1 MLAGR
6 RLSTANGLLLW
17 PAAAIRLPRCLTH
30 RGRIGSFP
38 PEAGDRDWGIDMQR
52 MPLVRG
58 TLDVLVLRALNWGP
72 MHGFEITT
80 WLEERSAGTLGV
92 EDGALYHAL
101 VRLEERGSIEA
112 EWGETE
118 NGRRARYY
126 KLTAT
131 GRAYLR
137 AETARWLEYA
147 SAVTGIL
154 TSPRSA

>member
-1 MLAGR
+1 MD
-6 RLSTANGLLLW
+6 RL
-17 PAAAIRLPRCLTH
+17 
-30 RGRIGSFP
+30 
-38 PEAGDRDWGIDMQR
+38 
-52 MPLVRG
+52 PLVRG
-58 TLDVLVLRALNWGP
+58 TLDMLVLRALNWEA

-80 WLEERSAGTLGV
+80 WLEEHSGGKLDV

-101 VRLEERGSIEA
+101 VRLEERGAIEA

-126 KLTAT
+126 KLTGT
-131 GRAYLR
+131 GRAYLK

>member
-1 MLAGR
+1 
-6 RLSTANGLLLW
+6 
-17 PAAAIRLPRCLTH
+17 
-30 RGRIGSFP
+30 
-38 PEAGDRDWGIDMQR
+38 

-80 WLEERSAGTLGV
+80 WLEEQSGGKLGV

-101 VRLEERGSIEA
+101 VRLEARAAIEA
-112 EWGETE
+112 EWGETD

-126 KLTAT
+126 KLTAI
-131 GRAYLR
+131 GRATLK
-137 AETARWLEYA
+137 AETAKWLDYA
-147 SAVTGIL
+147 SAVTGVL

>member
-1 MLAGR
+1 
-6 RLSTANGLLLW
+6 
-17 PAAAIRLPRCLTH
+17 
-30 RGRIGSFP
+30 
-38 PEAGDRDWGIDMQR
+38 MQR

-80 WLEERSAGTLGV
+80 WLEEQSAGKLGV

-126 KLTAT
+126 KLTTT
-131 GRAYLR
+131 GRAYLK

-147 SAVTGIL
+147 SAVTGVL

>member
-1 MLAGR
+1 
-6 RLSTANGLLLW
+6 
-17 PAAAIRLPRCLTH
+17 
-30 RGRIGSFP
+30 
-38 PEAGDRDWGIDMQR
+38 MQR
-52 MPLVRG
+52 MTLVRG

-80 WLEERSAGTLGV
+80 WLEERSGGKLGV

-126 KLTAT
+126 SLTAT
-131 GRAYLR
+131 GRAYLK

-147 SAVTGIL
+147 STVTAVL
-154 TSPRSA
+154 TAPRSA

>member
-1 MLAGR
+1 MLNSGR
-6 RLSTANGLLLW
+6 M
-17 PAAAIRLPRCLTH
+17 
-30 RGRIGSFP
+30 GSFP
-38 PEAGDRDWGIDMQR
+38 QKLGIETGGSNAANAARSRNARRTGAARPQLGAYARVRDHD
-52 MPLVRG
+52 VARG
-58 TLDVLVLRALNWGP
+58 ALG
-72 MHGFEITT
+72 GK
-80 WLEERSAGTLGV
+80 LGV